1 MGWAATSASAIL
13 ATMPRHVALFLSG
26 WLAVAP
32 WIGSAATGSPARDR
46 PNVLFIAVDD
56 LRPAIGAYGDPVAV
70 TPHLDQL
77 ARQSSLFERAYCNV
91 PVCGASRAS
100 IMSGIRPGFDRYRSY
115 YTWLEKETPD
125 AVTLNDHFQQNGYTT
140 LSVGKIYHHI
150 ADSSDTWD
158 RVYDS
163 IGESGWRD
171 YALAENARNARDP
184 HQPDPAYEAADVTD
198 LAYRDGRLAQMAV
211 NELQQLARTGEPFF
225 LALGFLK
232 PHLPFNAP
240 RKYWDLYDAEALPVP
255 PAGNNPESAPAAA
268 FHAWGEL
275 RAYAEVPAKGPLPD
289 ALARKLIHGYY
300 ACVSATDAQIGKV
313 LTALERTGLADN
325 TIVVVWGDHG
335 YNLREHGLWC
345 KHCNFNTAMQVPLI
359 IKAPGVAPARISGI
373 AELVDLYP
381 TLCALT
387 GLRPP
392 ADQLDGQDLGPLMR
406 DPSLPGDGVAVSK
419 YGNGVTLI
427 EDHLFYT
434 EWRRAD
440 DQRYAR
446 MLFDHTTD
454 PAETQNLAELPEWAD
469 TVARLQQ
476 RLLQERGGDFF
487 QPVAAPSTN

>member
-1 MGWAATSASAIL
+1 MHRASGMNPSMIRHSLVLVL
-13 ATMPRHVALFLSG
+13 ALLTPS
-26 WLAVAP
+26 VAP
-32 WIGSAATGSPARDR
+32 LNAADAQTQPSP
-46 PNVLFIAVDD
+46 PNILFIAVDD

-70 TPHLDQL
+70 TPHLDRL
-77 ARQSSLFERAYCNV
+77 AQQSSLFERAYCNV

-100 IMSGIRPGFDRYRSY
+100 IMSGIRPGFDRYRRY
-115 YTWLEKETPD
+115 FTWLEKETPD
-125 AVTLNDHFQQNGYTT
+125 AVTLNDHFQQNGFTT
-140 LSVGKIYHHI
+140 LSIGKIYHHI
-150 ADSSDTWD
+150 ADSADTWD

-171 YALAENARNARDP
+171 YALAENARKARDP
-184 HQPDPAYEAADVTD
+184 NQPDPAYEAADVTD

-240 RKYWDLYDAEALPVP
+240 KKYWDLYDPAALPVP

-289 ALARKLIHGYY
+289 SLARKLIHGYY
-300 ACVSATDAQIGKV
+300 ACVSATDAQIGQV
-313 LTALERTGLADN
+313 MTALERTGLADN
-325 TIVVVWGDHG
+325 TIVVIWGDHG

-359 IKAPGVAPARISGI
+359 IKAPGMAPTRIRGI
-373 AELVDLYP
+373 TELIDLYP
-381 TLCALT
+381 TLCTLT
-387 GLRPP
+387 GLKPP
-392 ADQLDGQDLGPLMR
+392 AGQLDGQDLVPLMQN
-406 DPSLPGDGVAVSK
+406 PSLPGDGVAVSK

-427 EDHLFYT
+427 EDNLFYT

-454 PAETQNLAELPEWAD
+454 PAEAQNLAELPEWAD
-469 TVARLQQ
+469 TVARMQQ
-476 RLLQERGGDFF
+476 RLLKERGTDFF
-487 QPVAAPSTN
+487 EPVAEPSTN